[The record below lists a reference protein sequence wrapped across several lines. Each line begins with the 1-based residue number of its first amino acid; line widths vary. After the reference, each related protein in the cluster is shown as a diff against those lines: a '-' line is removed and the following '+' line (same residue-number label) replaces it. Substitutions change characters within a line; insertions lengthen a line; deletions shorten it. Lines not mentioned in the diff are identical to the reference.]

1 MAERSSELAGS
12 SCSWKKRPHF
22 VHQHSQV
29 GMSILPSQS
38 IHFSDGG
45 DKNSTSLY
53 CHFKTLGTGMDFS
66 LTLQRLL
73 TGKLYKPVA
82 KESKLQKPK
91 EVMYGKFYV
100 KTYQVPVLFQ
110 YNTSGA
116 DCHTQDVLC
125 Q

>member
-1 MAERSSELAGS
+1 
-12 SCSWKKRPHF
+12 
-22 VHQHSQV
+22 
-29 GMSILPSQS
+29 
-38 IHFSDGG
+38 
-45 DKNSTSLY
+45 
-53 CHFKTLGTGMDFS
+53 MDFS